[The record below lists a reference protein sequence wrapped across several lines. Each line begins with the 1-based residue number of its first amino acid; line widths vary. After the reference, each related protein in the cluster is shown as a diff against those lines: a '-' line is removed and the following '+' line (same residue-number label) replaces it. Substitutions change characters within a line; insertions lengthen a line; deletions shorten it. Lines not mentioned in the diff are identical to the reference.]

1 MRKYCYSPVSNLD
14 QNRACRK
21 AKFSIRGW
29 GLGLGAKMGARPG
42 DVSTVPFAP
51 ATVLVPASLSLHE
64 PDRPLVAPNVSL
76 ASGRAGCLFPASL
89 PRHLVRQK
97 PEPRAPRAP
106 ATGDSATWCGPF
118 APATLLVPSRLG
130 LRDRPPQ
137 RADSRRQQSLTP
149 SVSGRATPLRRPP
162 RRSRPVTFSWVARPG
177 DAARLLSVLRPE
189 AGGERPE
196 PRLCRRKTGSEHCAS
211 KRPLREINTE
221 YKDQC
226 PLCCPRELSLG
237 ANQFC
242 TVNYE

>member
-51 ATVLVPASLSLHE
+51 ATV
-64 PDRPLVAPNVSL
+64 
-76 ASGRAGCLFPASL
+76 
-89 PRHLVRQK
+89 
-97 PEPRAPRAP
+97 
-106 ATGDSATWCGPF
+106 
-118 APATLLVPSRLG
+118 LVPSRLG